1 MALAYS
7 GYKAARSGASGRGP
21 TNDISPLRTLSSCG
35 SSLSLVRRR
44 IRPKGVTRESFSGQ
58 TLGPAGPVVS
68 NMVRNLYILKSLPSL
83 PRRSQRYK
91 IGPRESRLINRPI
104 TGKSGSTSTKPTPAR
119 TRSRQR
125 FIINQASTLDM
136 QRERYRERD
145 RRIAIHKRIRCAR
158 LRYVIDDAP
167 SPGLISSNFY
177 DSGQAADLRRQR
189 GIVIPQGRCCLVHI
203 GVIIRTVD
211 WNKRRQGTPIVCPF
225 MCGQGRLGGVK
236 QVPTST
242 MVGHFYIDNK

>member
-91 IGPRESRLINRPI
+91 ISPRESRLINRPI
-104 TGKSGSTSTKPTPAR
+104 TGKSGSTSTKPIQAR
-119 TRSRQR
+119 TRSIQR
-125 FIINQASTLDM
+125 FIINHASTLDM
-136 QRERYRERD
+136 QRERYREGD
-145 RRIAIHKRIRCAR
+145 RRIAIHKRVQSTR
-158 LRYVIDDAP
+158 LRYVIDNAP
-167 SPGLISSNFY
+167 SPGLISSDFY
-177 DSGQAADLRRQR
+177 DGSQATDLRRQR
-189 GIVIPQGRCCLVHI
+189 GLVISQRWCCLAHI
-203 GVIIRTVD
+203 GVIIRTVNRD
-211 WNKRRQGTPIVCPF
+211 K
-225 MCGQGRLGGVK
+225 
-236 QVPTST
+236 
-242 MVGHFYIDNK
+242 